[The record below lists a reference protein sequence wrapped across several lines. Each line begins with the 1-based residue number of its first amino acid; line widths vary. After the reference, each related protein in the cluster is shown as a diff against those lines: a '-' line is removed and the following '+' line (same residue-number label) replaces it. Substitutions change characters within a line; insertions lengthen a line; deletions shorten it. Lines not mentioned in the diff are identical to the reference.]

1 MCARARICQANANAV
16 SATKAI
22 LAGLKKRFDE
32 TGKKPLF
39 FHTVSALV
47 LRHDPERAANFC

>member
-1 MCARARICQANANAV
+1 MQADADAEE
-16 SATKAI
+16 SMKAI

-39 FHTVSALV
+39 FHTVSAPV
-47 LRHDPERAANFC
+47 LRHDTERAPNFY